1 MIPCADLAQSAPQ
14 LRRTVMKKLLAIAA
28 LGAALAAPAFAQAPN
43 TRDESARADW
53 SSRVHV
59 YAPETYARSRGNTN
73 TNPDYQLGGD
83 R

>member
-1 MIPCADLAQSAPQ
+1 
-14 LRRTVMKKLLAIAA
+14 MKKLLAIAA
-28 LGAALAAPAFAQAPN
+28 LGTVLAAPAFAQAPN

-53 SSRVHV
+53 GSRVHV
-59 YAPETYARSRGNTN
+59 YAPEAYARSHGNRN